1 MEKSC
6 KSCYTHLH
14 NQLYL
19 LVVIYEWRCQN
30 SYAKMFCTIVLS
42 CIGGGKWNHCSF
54 VNFNSMSFYC
64 NPLKYKWCNLS
75 FLSVGFKRTFQS
87 MLLTEMAAPK
97 WAENF
102 FLLWSFSCFDLH
114 KRKSFLKQAICYGPL
129 KWHSV
134 ALRKSEA
141 FVELLYQ

>member
-1 MEKSC
+1 MLHTSPQSVIFAGCDLWMTLPEQQC
-6 KSCYTHLH
+6 KNVLYHSPFLH
-14 NQLYL
+14 
-19 LVVIYEWRCQN
+19 W
-30 SYAKMFCTIVLS
+30 
-42 CIGGGKWNHCSF
+42 GGKWNHCSF
-54 VNFNSMSFYC
+54 VNLNSMSFYC
-64 NPLKYKWCNLS
+64 NPLKYKWCHLS
-75 FLSVGFKRTFQS
+75 FLSVGFKRTFQL